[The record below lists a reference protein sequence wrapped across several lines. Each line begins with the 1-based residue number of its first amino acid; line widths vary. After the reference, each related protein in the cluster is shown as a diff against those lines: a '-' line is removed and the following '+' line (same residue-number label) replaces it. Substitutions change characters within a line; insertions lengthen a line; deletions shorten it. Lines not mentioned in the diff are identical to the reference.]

1 MDLFRVQA
9 WKLITKL
16 SNWGYKPSPKS
27 QHSPLMINTV
37 FDALFQV
44 NKLLCQKVFWLLY
57 CSARRLSRNS
67 DVLCHITEYCNGT
80 LYNAARHSL
89 YHGSPDQCWAYTP
102 HITSLTSQ
110 THFHKNYLSVSAV
123 ANQDPVAVIMG
134 PAFASVGGLPGG
146 NNTLLEVHKQ
156 LARERALGGERETAD
171 ELDSSF
177 RLMLLINSLDLK
189 LLHSSVKQM
198 GKYV

>member
-1 MDLFRVQA
+1 
-9 WKLITKL
+9 
-16 SNWGYKPSPKS
+16 
-27 QHSPLMINTV
+27 MI
-37 FDALFQV
+37 FFL
-44 NKLLCQKVFWLLY
+44 
-57 CSARRLSRNS
+57 
-67 DVLCHITEYCNGT
+67 
-80 LYNAARHSL
+80 
-89 YHGSPDQCWAYTP
+89 
-102 HITSLTSQ
+102 
-110 THFHKNYLSVSAV
+110 SAV

-156 LARERALGGERETAD
+156 LARERALGGEGESAD